1 MGRLE
6 AGVMGLRDGDGK
18 REARK
23 PIKWQGWDLGQCSS
37 LRELARTGVLRFL
50 GWPLSQGDG
59 ASCHN
64 WGSGTGLETKPEVRP
79 GSGLTNV

>member
-6 AGVMGLRDGDGK
+6 RSVMGLRDGDGK

-23 PIKWQGWDLGQCSS
+23 PIKWQGWDLGECSC

-50 GWPLSQGDG
+50 GGPSPRGMG
-59 ASCHN
+59 HHVT
-64 WGSGTGLETKPEVRP
+64 TGV
-79 GSGLTNV
+79 